1 LHVIAVRRI
10 SPMAKQP
17 IRIDFV
23 SDVVCPWCAVG
34 LNSLERALERLDGEV
49 EVELHF
55 QPFELNPAMPA
66 EGEDATS
73 HLVAKYGLTR
83 EQLER
88 NRATIRAR
96 GADVGF
102 TFGERGRI
110 YNTFDAHRLLHWAG
124 TLGAAGQ
131 RALKHAL
138 LQAYH
143 GDARDVSDHDVL
155 VAIAAAAG
163 LDGARARAVLASDEF
178 ADAVRAQE
186 RYFTDRGIHGVPAV
200 ILNERHLVSGGQPV
214 AVFEQALRR
223 VAAGDVR

>member
-1 LHVIAVRRI
+1 
-10 SPMAKQP
+10 MASRP

-34 LNSLERALERLDGEV
+34 LNSLERALERIGGAIA
-49 EVELHF
+49 VELHF
-55 QPFELNPAMPA
+55 QPFELNPDMAA
-66 EGEDATS
+66 QGEDAVS
-73 HLVAKYGLTR
+73 HLVAKYGLSR

-102 TFGERGRI
+102 EFGERGRI

-124 TLGAAGQ
+124 TIGAAEQ

-143 GDARDVSDHDVL
+143 GDARDVSDRDVL
-155 VAIAAAAG
+155 VAIAESAG
-163 LDGARARAVLASDEF
+163 LDGARARAVLDSGEHG
-178 ADAVRAQE
+178 DAVRAQE
-186 RYFTDRGIHGVPAV
+186 RYFADRGIHGVPAV
-200 ILNERHLVSGGQPV
+200 ILNERHLISGGQPV
-214 AVFEQALRR
+214 DVFEQALRR
-223 VAAGDVR
+223 VAMGDVR

>member
-1 LHVIAVRRI
+1 
-10 SPMAKQP
+10 MAKP
-17 IRIDFV
+17 TIRIDFV

-34 LNSLERALERLDGEV
+34 LASLERALERIGGGIDV
-49 EVELHF
+49 DLHF
-55 QPFELNPAMPA
+55 QPFELNPNMPA
-66 EGEDATS
+66 EGEDATA

-83 EQLER
+83 EQLEQ

-110 YNTFDAHRLLHWAG
+110 VNTFDAHRLLHWAG
-124 TLGAAGQ
+124 TLGAREQ

-143 GDARDVSDHDVL
+143 GDARDVSDHAVL
-155 VAIAAAAG
+155 VAIAESVG
-163 LDGARARAVLASDEF
+163 LDGARARAILASDEF
-178 ADAVRAQE
+178 ADVVRSQE

-200 ILNERHLVSGGQPV
+200 VLDERHLISGGQPV
-214 AVFEQALRR
+214 EVFEQALRR